1 MLSQLSMKG
10 ANLPPTQY
18 LQRTMQTIQ
27 HLEEAMERI
36 APSHLAEEWDNVGLL
51 AGERSQPLRRVLLC
65 IDLTEEVL
73 AESIRKNA
81 DAVVAYHPPIF
92 KPLAR
97 IVDDTPS
104 GRVILGALSSGIA
117 IHSPHTAAD
126 ATPGGVNDW
135 LCEGLGKGSGRPLRN
150 AIESSPHQACK
161 VVTFA
166 PPEAVEALISRLAEC
181 GAGMIGNYSQ
191 CSFQTPGTGTFL
203 GGEGSNPVVGVQGE
217 LERAPE
223 VRLEMVCGKSALP
236 EVIQRLKDIHP
247 YEEPAY
253 DVYQLEGTPSPI
265 IGSGRM
271 LTLDVPETFAVLSE
285 HLRGHLATGRLT
297 GCETSPGRLHTH
309 IGICAGSGGDLLDDA
324 LRAGCSLFVTG
335 EMSHHDVL
343 KAKNSGCAVLLAGH
357 TNTERGW
364 LKVLRKEL
372 MKDLRKGDHK
382 VDIDISR
389 ADCDPLQSL

>member
-1 MLSQLSMKG
+1 
-10 ANLPPTQY
+10 
-18 LQRTMQTIQ
+18 MQTIQ

-51 AGERSQPLRRVLLC
+51 AGERSQHLRRVLLC
-65 IDLTEEVL
+65 IDLTEDVL
-73 AESIRKNA
+73 AEAVRKNA

-92 KPLAR
+92 KSLTR

-135 LCEGLGKGSGRPLRN
+135 LCEGLGKGVRRPLKST
-150 AIESSPHQACK
+150 IESSPTQAYK

-166 PPEAVEALISRLAEC
+166 PREIVEALVSKLAEC

-191 CSFQTPGTGTFL
+191 CSFQSPGTGTFL
-203 GGEGSNPVVGVQGE
+203 GGDGSNPVVGIQGE
-217 LERAPE
+217 LEHAPE
-223 VRLEMVCGKSALP
+223 IRVEMVCGKSVLP
-236 EVIQRLKDIHP
+236 VVIERLNDIHP

-253 DVYQLEGTPSPI
+253 DVYQLEGTPLATT
-265 IGSGRM
+265 GSGRK
-271 LTLDVPETFAVLSE
+271 LTLDHPESFAVLSE

-297 GCETSPGRLHTH
+297 GCETSPGRLHEH

-324 LRAGCSLFVTG
+324 LDAGCSLFVTG

-343 KAKNSGCAVLLAGH
+343 KARHSGCAVLLAGH

-372 MKDLRKGDHK
+372 MKDLRKGEHK

-389 ADCDPLQSL
+389 TDCDPLQSL

>member
-1 MLSQLSMKG
+1 
-10 ANLPPTQY
+10 
-18 LQRTMQTIQ
+18 
-27 HLEEAMERI
+27 
-36 APSHLAEEWDNVGLL
+36 
-51 AGERSQPLRRVLLC
+51 
-65 IDLTEEVL
+65 
-73 AESIRKNA
+73 
-81 DAVVAYHPPIF
+81 VVAYHPPIF
-92 KPLAR
+92 KSMLR

-135 LCEGLGKGSGRPLRN
+135 LCDGLGKGATRPLRN
-150 AIESSPHQACK
+150 AVESSPNQTFK
-161 VVTFA
+161 IVTFT
-166 PPEAVEALISRLAEC
+166 PSETVESLVAKLSEC
-181 GAGMIGNYSQ
+181 GAGLIGNYSQ
-191 CSFQTPGTGTFL
+191 CSFQSSGTGTFL

-217 LERAPE
+217 LEHAPE
-223 VRLEMVCGKSALP
+223 VRVEMVCGKSALP
-236 EVIQRLKDIHP
+236 VVIERLKDIHP

-253 DVYQLEGTPSPI
+253 DVYQLEGIPSPTS
-265 IGSGRM
+265 GSGRI
-271 LTLDVPETFAVLSE
+271 LTLDTPETFAVLSE
-285 HLRGHLATGRLT
+285 HLRGHLATGRLI
-297 GCETSPGRLHTH
+297 GCETAPGRLHEH

-324 LRAGCSLFVTG
+324 LKAGCSLFVTG

-343 KAKNSGCAVLLAGH
+343 KAKHAGCAVLLAGH

-389 ADCDPLQSL
+389 VDCDPLQSL